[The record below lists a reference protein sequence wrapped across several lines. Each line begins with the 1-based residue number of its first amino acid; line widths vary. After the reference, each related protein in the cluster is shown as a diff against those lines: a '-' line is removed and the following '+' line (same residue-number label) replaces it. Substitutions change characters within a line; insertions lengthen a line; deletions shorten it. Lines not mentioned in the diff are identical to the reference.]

1 MNNIMEKYIYEDNL
15 QSERLLTRKLNESD
29 YLTWEEF
36 FEDKEAVEFLNLS
49 SLGFNSNIE
58 YSTHMI
64 NKQLERYKEKRFGHQ
79 ALIDK
84 ETKNFIGICGLLTQ
98 EIDGKKEI
106 EVGYHILKKYWR
118 KGYATEAA
126 KLFIDYAF
134 KNELANSIVSVID
147 IENFKSQKVAEKNGL
162 TIDKKTKWLD
172 DEEVFIYRII
182 KEN

>member
-1 MNNIMEKYIYEDNL
+1 MENYIYEDNL
-15 QSERLLTRKLNESD
+15 QSERLMTRNLNESD
-29 YLTWEEF
+29 ILTWEEF
-36 FEDKEAVEFLNLS
+36 FEDREAVEFLYLS
-49 SLGFNSNIE
+49 SLGLNSNNE

-64 NKQLERYKEKRFGHQ
+64 KKQLERYKEKRFGHQ
-79 ALIDK
+79 VLIDK
-84 ETKNFIGICGLLTQ
+84 KTKKFIGICGLLAQ

-106 EVGYHILKKYWR
+106 EVGYHILKKYWGQ
-118 KGYATEAA
+118 GYATEAA

-172 DEEVFIYRII
+172 NEDVFIYRII
-182 KEN
+182 KDN